1 MTPEK
6 KKQLSHD
13 LMAMILMLALLVAIT
28 SLWPILL
35 LMILGLFGYVLR
47 MLFQVGKQP
56 VVITPPPPLQ
66 AMPEPVTEQEVITV
80 AFGLLQRRVTQ
91 QVTAIY
97 PQARWVWSE
106 PGARERFAAGE
117 PLFILLNSAGGYQKA
132 LVQVSDL
139 QLYSLTY
146 LKNTTE
152 NGAQPDTE
160 PDAPPQ
166 EERPE
171 PTEQVDFGLL
181 AFEWVEANLQRLNV
195 MANEVLAQ
203 SQTGFRIPA
212 EELPHGDSWQTVCEE
227 LVRAGFSNA
236 EALPDG
242 IQVQVKLQKG
252 A

>member
-13 LMAMILMLALLVAIT
+13 LMATILMLALLVVIT
-28 SLWPILL
+28 RLWPILL
-35 LMILGLFGYVLR
+35 LMILGLFGYALR
-47 MLFQVGKQP
+47 MLFRIGKQP
-56 VVITPPPPLQ
+56 VVVTPPQLQ
-66 AMPEPVTEQEVITV
+66 ALPAPVTEQEVITV
-80 AFGLLQRRVTQ
+80 AFGLLQRRITQ

-106 PGARERFAAGE
+106 PGARERFAAGG
-117 PLFILLNSAGGYQKA
+117 PLLILLNSAGGYRKA

-146 LKNTTE
+146 LQSATE
-152 NGAQPDTE
+152 GDAQPDPE

-166 EERPE
+166 EEKPE
-171 PTEQVDFGLL
+171 PTEQVDYGLL
-181 AFEWVEANLQRLNV
+181 VFEWVEANLQRLNV
-195 MANEVLAQ
+195 LANEAFAQ
-203 SQTGFRIPA
+203 SQTGFRIPS
-212 EELPHGDSWQTVCEE
+212 EELPHGDSWQMVCEE
-227 LVRAGFSNA
+227 LIRAGFSNA
-236 EALPDG
+236 EALADG

>member
-6 KKQLSHD
+6 KKQLGHD

-28 SLWPILL
+28 RLWPVLL
-35 LMILGLFGYVLR
+35 LMILGLFGYALW
-47 MLFQVGKQP
+47 MLVQNGKQP
-56 VVITPPPPLQ
+56 VVFTPPPLQ
-66 AMPEPVTEQEVITV
+66 ALPAPVTEQEVITV

-106 PGARERFAAGE
+106 PGARERFAAGG
-117 PLFILLNSAGGYQKA
+117 PLLILLNSAGGYQKA

-146 LKNTTE
+146 LQNTAE
-152 NGAQPDTE
+152 GNGQPDPETE
-160 PDAPPQ
+160 PQP
-166 EERPE
+166 EEETPESPE
-171 PTEQVDFGLL
+171 PVDYGLL

-195 MANEVLAQ
+195 QGNEAIAQ
-203 SQTGFRIPA
+203 SQAGFRIPS

-227 LVRAGFSNA
+227 LVRAGFSAA
-236 EALPDG
+236 EALADG
-242 IQVQVKLQKG
+242 IQVQIKLPKG

>member
-6 KKQLSHD
+6 KKQLCHD

-28 SLWPILL
+28 RLWPILL

-47 MLFQVGKQP
+47 LLSRVGKQP
-56 VVITPPPPLQ
+56 VVVAPLPLQ
-66 AMPEPVTEQEVITV
+66 PLPPPVTEQEMITV

-106 PGARERFAAGE
+106 PGARERFAAGG

-152 NGAQPDTE
+152 DSAQPETE

-166 EERPE
+166 EEKPE

-181 AFEWVEANLQRLNV
+181 AFEWVEANLQRLNA
-195 MANEVLAQ
+195 MANEALAQ
-203 SQTGFRIPA
+203 SQTGIRIPA
-212 EELPHGDSWQTVCEE
+212 EELPHGDSWQMVCEE
-227 LVRAGFSNA
+227 LIRAGFSNA
-236 EALPDG
+236 EALADG
-242 IQVQVKLQKG
+242 IQVHVKLKG